1 MVKFLTLYYAPMAA
15 TFALGLAYAAWH
27 RATWNQARLGR
38 LTTRVNTIDSWTHS
52 LVQGHNDLV
61 ARVNRIDSLA
71 DSESDRT
78 ETRLLSLE
86 EARMDAEALHST
98 LANAVGNE
106 LFALKAD
113 RDGLWKTIRLVRAE
127 VDAGCS
133 GKDKDKGLPWEA
145 PFNFGEWATAKG
157 GKAVEPISADDAGSN

>member
-15 TFALGLAYAAWH
+15 TLALGLAFAAWR
-27 RATWNQARLGR
+27 RATWNQAKLGR
-38 LTTRVNTIDSWTHS
+38 LTTRVNT
-52 LVQGHNDLV
+52 
-61 ARVNRIDSLA
+61 IDSLA